1 MKTKQLN
8 GLVNFKFPGP
18 LRKGPWPARSVVH
31 VFLLLGLGQDFLSLF
46 SLIIPDDFHL
56 FLDRHYSMGK
66 NNSHKLWK
74 FLVKEI
80 FALLTTNLRER

>member
-1 MKTKQLN
+1 M
-8 GLVNFKFPGP
+8 GFKFPGP
-18 LRKGPWPARSVVH
+18 LGNGPLACSFCSAC
-31 VFLLLGLGQDFLSLF
+31 VFTLGAGQDFLSLF
-46 SLIIPDDFHL
+46 SLIIPDDFYL

-66 NNSHKLWK
+66 KNSHKLWK